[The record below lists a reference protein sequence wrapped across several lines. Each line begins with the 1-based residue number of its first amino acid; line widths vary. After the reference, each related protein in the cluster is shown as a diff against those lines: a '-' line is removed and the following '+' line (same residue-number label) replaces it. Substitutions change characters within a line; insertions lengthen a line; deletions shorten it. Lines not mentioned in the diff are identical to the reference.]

1 MKRHIALL
9 GNPNSGKTSLFNEL
23 TGSNQ
28 YVGNWPGVTVEQKK
42 GKLISHESIEIIDLP
57 GIYSLSPYSPDEII
71 SYDYLKGGEPDLILN
86 IVDVTNLERNLY
98 LTTQLLEFGLPV
110 IVALNMTDLAEKR
123 GDRIKPEILAQQLG
137 CPVIEISALKRK
149 GLKEL
154 KELLSGELPN
164 STKELRY
171 GAGLEAALKELCA
184 HLRCSRES
192 AFKLLQSDQ
201 RALAEFSPNEEHQ
214 QMLGELI
221 AHLEAEHKDDI
232 ASIIASERYT
242 IVDRIAAMS
251 MEKVYIK
258 QSGSTRIDNFLTHRV
273 FGLAVFAFL
282 MWGIYAI
289 SISTVGDWGTAWAND
304 FIFGPVIG
312 GWLQGF
318 IGSTTAPLES
328 LVLFSGLLSMCL
340 LLPTTLRRLHDLG
353 RSGAWLYLPIMSYL
367 MSYAFP
373 AFPEPYH
380 AIILY
385 ALYTLNVVMFIAL
398 LVLPSSK
405 SGAHYG
411 YAPRFLSKKPL
422 SCGGCANRREYLI
435 YLILISALSF
445 GIAMLGKLNLDCSP
459 QVQSLFTDG
468 IVGGVGA
475 VLGFL
480 PQMAVLFM
488 MLTLLEDCGYMAR
501 VAFMMDRIFRTIGLS
516 GKSFIPLLVSMGC
529 GVPGI
534 MATRTIENEK
544 DRRMTIMLTTFMP
557 CGAKLPI
564 IALVGLLLGQSA
576 MVATLA
582 YFVSIGSVIIGGLIL
597 RKTKY
602 FQTGYSAFMM
612 ELPSYHRPS
621 LGNLNLRAMERC
633 QAFAQ
638 KAGSVIIISCMLIW
652 ATSNY
657 NFKLDYLEGERIEES
672 MLASVG
678 KLAAPLFAPLGW
690 GDWKPTV
697 ASITGLVAKEQ
708 IIGTFSVL
716 YAGSSEEAAK
726 VAAEAAALAAL
737 ASQGAL
743 KQPASSDENAAASPS
758 ADESSPAAL
767 ATVEEI
773 SPEEEFPR
781 TEMAPKYNVLSGLT
795 MLLWQGTHS
804 ILSSPAPIIEA
815 GEEEDESLGIVA
827 ELRNAKAFTTL
838 SAFSFLLFNLLC
850 APCFAACAA
859 IKREMNSTAWTWA
872 SILYMCG
879 WAYLC
884 AFLFYQIG
892 SAIQTESFAIS
903 TGVALAFLLI
913 IIYRLLR
920 RPDAISNQ

>member
-42 GKLISHESIEIIDLP
+42 GKLISHEEIEIIDLP
-57 GIYSLSPYSPDEII
+57 GIYSLFPYSPDEII
-71 SYDYLKGGEPDLILN
+71 SYDYLKSCEPDLILN

-110 IVALNMTDLAEKR
+110 IVALNMSDLAEKR
-123 GDRIKPEILAQQLG
+123 GDLINPKLLSKQLG
-137 CPVIEISALKRK
+137 CPVLEISALKRK
-149 GLKEL
+149 GLNEL
-154 KELLSGELPN
+154 KTLLSGELP
-164 STKELRY
+164 SAAKQLSY
-171 GAGLEAALKELCA
+171 GTGLEAAIKELCA

-192 AFKLLQSDQ
+192 ACKVLQSDEC
-201 RALAEFSPNEEHQ
+201 ALAEYPLNEEHQ
-214 QMLGELI
+214 QMRVELI
-221 AHLEAEHKDDI
+221 AQLEAEHQDDI
-232 ASIIASERYT
+232 SSIIASERYA
-242 IVDRIAAMS
+242 IVDRIAEMS
-251 MEKVYIK
+251 MEKAQVK
-258 QSGSTRIDNFLTHRV
+258 QSGSSKIDSFLTHRV
-273 FGLAVFAFL
+273 FGLAFFAFI
-282 MWGIYAI
+282 MWGIYYI

-318 IGSTTAPLES
+318 VGNSAAPLES

-340 LLPTTLRRLHDLG
+340 LLPTTMRRLHDLG
-353 RSGAWLYLPIMSYL
+353 QSGAWLYLPIMSYL
-367 MSYAFP
+367 VSYAFP

-380 AIILY
+380 AIVLN
-385 ALYTLNVVMFIAL
+385 ALCALNAGMFVVL
-398 LVLPSSK
+398 LFMPSKNNSPQ
-405 SGAHYG
+405 GNHYG
-411 YAPRFLSKKPL
+411 HSPQSISKRPL
-422 SCGGCANRREYLI
+422 SCTGRANRREYAL
-435 YLILISALSF
+435 YFILISAVSF
-445 GIAMLGKLNLDCSP
+445 GIAMLGKLNLDCSA
-459 QVQSLFTDG
+459 QVQSLLSDG

-488 MLTLLEDCGYMAR
+488 LLTLLEDCGYMAR
-501 VAFMMDRIFRTIGLS
+501 VAFMMDRIFRSIGLS

-564 IALVGLLLGQSA
+564 IALIGLLLGQSA
-576 MVATLA
+576 MVATVG

-602 FQTGYSAFMM
+602 FQKGYSAFMM

-621 LGNLNLRAMERC
+621 LGNINLRAMERC
-633 QAFAQ
+633 QSFAQ

-657 NFKLDYLEGERIEES
+657 NFKLDYLEGDRIEES

-678 KLAAPLFAPLGW
+678 RLAAPIFAPLGW

-716 YAGSSEEAAK
+716 YAGSSE
-726 VAAEAAALAAL
+726 AAAATSTTEARAESSPPAL
-737 ASQGAL
+737 ASA
-743 KQPASSDENAAASPS
+743 
-758 ADESSPAAL
+758 
-767 ATVEEI
+767 EEI
-773 SPEEEFPR
+773 NPEEEFPR
-781 TEMAPKYNVLSGLT
+781 TEMAPKYNVLSGLS

-804 ILSSPAPIIEA
+804 ELSRPTLSIIESE
-815 GEEEDESLGIVA
+815 EEEDDGSGIVA
-827 ELRNAKAFTTL
+827 ELRDAKAFTTL

-850 APCFAACAA
+850 APCFAACGA
-859 IKREMNSTAWTWA
+859 IKREMNSSAWTWA

-884 AFLFYQIG
+884 AFLLYQLG
-892 SAIQTESFAIS
+892 SAIHTESFGIS
-903 TGVALAFLLI
+903 TAIALALLFG

-920 RPDAISNQ
+920 RPDAVSKQ